1 MNLSV
6 EVRTIFKNT
15 NSPLK
20 ATANVIIDDCFVIRN
35 VKLIDNDNGSGPFIS
50 MPSFKGRDGN
60 WRSVC
65 HPITAECREQIQ
77 NAVVE
82 AYQQE

>member
-1 MNLSV
+1 MKIEV

-20 ATANVIIDDCFVIRN
+20 ATANVVFDDCFVIRN
-35 VKLIDNDNGSGPFIS
+35 VKLIDNGNGIFIS

-65 HPITAECREQIQ
+65 HPINAESREKIQ
-77 NAVVE
+77 TAVVD
-82 AYQQE
+82 AYEQA